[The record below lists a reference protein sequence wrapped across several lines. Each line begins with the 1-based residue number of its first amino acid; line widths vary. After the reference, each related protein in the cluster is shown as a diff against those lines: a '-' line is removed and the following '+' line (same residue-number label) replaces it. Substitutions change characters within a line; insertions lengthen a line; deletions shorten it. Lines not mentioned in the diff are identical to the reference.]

1 MTGILYNSVCLFYIM
16 REICKAHFPQFT
28 DSIQGRKS
36 RFVHS
41 YLRAIGFQNNMKK
54 SDIEK
59 LTDEII
65 SCPDRIE
72 VSEDS
77 MGNEFV
83 EMTKEIA
90 PEVGIHVCGEYAED
104 GTFRTEYYYPY
115 VEGDGIT
122 TQEQIEIEKHS
133 EKESYAGVCDE
144 MKLGVT
150 LIFYLQNVAEYLSEH
165 HRNPKMR
172 PMSAT
177 LSALSL
183 NGKIIMPISKN
194 EKQIQ
199 NTKKNSQ
206 DRNYLIAAAREG
218 DEDAIENLTLEDI
231 DTYSMLSR
239 RIANEDIL
247 SIVDSYFM
255 PYGIESDQ
263 YSILGEI
270 VDYRMENNKMTN
282 DRICILMVDCN
293 DLIYNVCINE
303 KDLLGEPAI
312 GRRFKGVIWM
322 QGKVNY

>member
-1 MTGILYNSVCLFYIM
+1 M
-16 REICKAHFPQFT
+16 
-28 DSIQGRKS
+28 
-36 RFVHS
+36 HS

-59 LTDEII
+59 LTDKIV
-65 SCPDRIE
+65 SSPDRIE

-90 PEVGIHVCGEYAED
+90 PGAGIRVCGEYAVD

-165 HRNPKMR
+165 HRNPKMH

-270 VDYRMENNKMTN
+270 VDYRMENNKMTGEK
-282 DRICILMVDCN
+282 ICLLTLDCN
-293 DLIYNVCINE
+293 DLIYDVCINE